1 MATTIR
7 SADLDFDTIKA
18 NLKTYLQAQ
27 SEFADYDFEG
37 SGLSNILDVLAY
49 NTHLNG
55 LIANFALNESFLNTA
70 QLRASLVS
78 HAEALGYTPRSYTA
92 SAATVNLSITIS
104 DASRPTTVTLP
115 RGTTFTSSVAG
126 VSYTFRTRQAYVG
139 SDDGSGT
146 YSFLTDTDSNDI
158 PIYEG
163 TEKTKTFF
171 VGETDDIQIYVI
183 PDITM
188 DTESLVI
195 RVYET
200 AGSSSYKEYTNLKD
214 ANRIEATSTYYQ
226 IKEVPN
232 GYYEIIFSDGT
243 TGVKPSAGNKIIA
256 TYTSVIGEEA
266 NGAETFVASSDL
278 TVSGYGDYALSITTS
293 TVSAG
298 GAFKES
304 NESIRQNVPIQFAT
318 QQRLVTAEDYK
329 ARILSDY
336 GSYLDDV
343 TAWGGADNTPPEY
356 GKVFVGLNFKS
367 GISEDTQTNVKN
379 QIITN
384 LTDNFA
390 IMSITTEFK
399 DPVTTYLELGTFF
412 NLDPNLTSSTP
423 RAVEGLVLGQVESYF
438 NTSLN
443 KFGTVFRRSNL
454 LADIDDLSDAILN
467 SRMNVKVQQRITPV
481 VGTSLSYTLY
491 FPTVLAS
498 PDDVNRII
506 TSSRFVFNGRTC
518 SIRNKLSS
526 NKLEV
531 VNIGGDIEIDNI
543 GQYDAANGT
552 VLLEGFNPTSIEGG
566 TVVKVSATPSNQSTI
581 RPLRNYLFELDDQ
594 LSFAQA
600 QIDYQ
605 TTSVAL

>member
-7 SADLDFDTIKA
+7 SSDLDFDTIKA

-55 LIANFALNESFLNTA
+55 LTANFALNEAFLNTA

-78 HAEALGYTPRSYTA
+78 HAESLGYTPRSYTA
-92 SAATVNLSITIS
+92 SAATLNLSITIS
-104 DASRPTTVTLP
+104 NETRPTTVTLP

-126 VSYTFRTRQAYVG
+126 ISYTFRTRQAYTG
-139 SDDGSGT
+139 TDDGSGN

-158 PIYEG
+158 PVYEG

-188 DTESLVI
+188 DTDSLVI
-195 RVYET
+195 RVYES
-200 AGSSSYKEYTNLKD
+200 AGSSSYTEYTNLKL

-243 TGVKPSAGNKIIA
+243 TGIKPSAGNKIIA
-256 TYTSVIGEEA
+256 TYTSVLGEEA

-278 TVSGYGDYALSITTS
+278 TVTGYGDYALAITTS

-298 GAFKES
+298 GSFKET

-329 ARILSDY
+329 ARVLADY

-343 TAWGGADNTPPEY
+343 AAWGGADNTPPEY
-356 GKVFVGLNFKS
+356 GKVFVGLNFKT

-399 DPVTTYLELGTFF
+399 DPVITYIELSTFF
-412 NLDPNLTSSTP
+412 NVDPNLTSLTP
-423 RAVEGLVLGQVESYF
+423 RAVEGLVLGQVQSYF
-438 NTSLN
+438 DNSLN
-443 KFGTVFRRSNL
+443 KFGTVFRRSNI

-552 VLLEGFNPTSIEGG
+552 VLLEGFNPTSIEGS
-566 TVVKVSATPSNQSTI
+566 TELKVSATPSNQSTI

-605 TTSVAL
+605 TTAVTL